1 MKGIFRLAFMGY
13 SLALTQ
19 LQVDYLCNKF
29 NDYQITPFNNYTLF
43 QAKINT
49 CTITIYKTN
58 TLLIQGKN
66 EELLYQEICNDL
78 NIESKIK
85 DNPIK
90 QQINNYIIQSL
101 IGTDEVGTGDFFGGI
116 VVAGAFVSKDKISL
130 IKKLGVKDSKAL
142 TDYKINQIAPVIM
155 KTIPYTVFKL
165 DCLKFNFLS
174 IQKKYNMNQIK
185 ALLHNTVINAMK
197 QKVKIYDGII
207 IDAFTTSSNYFNYL
221 KNERNVARDVIL
233 EEKAENKYLSV
244 ACASIIARYEFLK
257 MMDELSELVGFELPK
272 GAGKP
277 VDTAIKKI
285 FMEKGLNG
293 FKNIAKIKF
302 KNLDIYR

>member
-1 MKGIFRLAFMGY
+1 MGY
-13 SLALTQ
+13 SLILTPQ
-19 LQVDYLCNKF
+19 QVNNLVIKF
-29 NDYQITPFNNYTLF
+29 SEYQIPATNNYTLF
-43 QAKINT
+43 QAKFNT

-66 EELLYQEICNDL
+66 EETLYNQLCEEF
-78 NIESKIK
+78 NIPFKIK
-85 DNPIK
+85 VSPSNSNPL
-90 QQINNYIIQSL
+90 NYTIQSL

-116 VVAGAFVSKDKISL
+116 IVAGAFVSKDKISL
-130 IKKLGVKDSKAL
+130 VKKLGVKDSKEL
-142 TDYKINQIAPVIM
+142 TDNKINEIAPQLM
-155 KTIPYTVFKL
+155 KLIPYAVFKL

-174 IQKKYNMNQIK
+174 IQRKYNMNQIK

-197 QKVKIYDGII
+197 QKIKNYDGIV

-221 KNERNVARDVIL
+221 KNEKNVAKDVIL

-244 ACASIIARYEFLK
+244 ACASIIARHQFLK
-257 MMDELSELVGFELPK
+257 MMDELSDLVGFELPK

-285 FMEKGLNG
+285 YLENGLNG